1 MTIYAPLAFSIL
13 FPIGITNPRLAV
25 FIILCG
31 DRVSRKTVVWAE
43 FFIVL
48 LEVVRVLSVVGST
61 MDFGIKEHVRRKLVA
76 LDQDVVADY
85 WGLLPGNMK
94 PT

>member
-1 MTIYAPLAFSIL
+1 M
-13 FPIGITNPRLAV
+13 
-25 FIILCG
+25 
-31 DRVSRKTVVWAE
+31 SRKTIVRAE
-43 FFIVL
+43 LVIVM
-48 LEVVRVLSVVGST
+48 LEVVCVLSVVGST
-61 MDFGIKEHVRRKLVA
+61 IGFGLKEHVRRKLVA